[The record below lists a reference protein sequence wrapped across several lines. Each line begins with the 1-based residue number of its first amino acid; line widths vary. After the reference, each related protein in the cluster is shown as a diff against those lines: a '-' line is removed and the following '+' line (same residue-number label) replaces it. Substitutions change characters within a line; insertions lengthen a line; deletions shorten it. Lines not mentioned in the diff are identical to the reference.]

1 MERIRAADRFTTVL
15 RLLRV
20 LRMWSDLRPRRLGGR
35 PGKQGDP
42 GGPWRPDRVWCRGS
56 HGLGAALAAALL
68 LLPLPPLAAASV
80 LRVGVLDGS
89 PPCSEQ
95 KGPSRWQGRAVTL
108 WTTVAS
114 GQRLPYV
121 MQGYPS
127 VSDLLEA
134 SRLGAIDVGVGCIT
148 VTEARLGRYH
158 FSLPF
163 QESGLAVMVR
173 TSRLEASKALLL
185 ALLDPQLLRVLLG
198 YLLAIALIS
207 GLVWW
212 DEHRVHWA
220 GKGWRE
226 ALRSYALVFQVM
238 ATGPGT
244 NMIVSRTRGH
254 GLVLLSWVVR
264 IVGASLIVSTITLE
278 VLRQPPP
285 VASLPRSLDDLRG
298 LRVAA
303 RPGSVSE
310 AKLREP
316 PLAGRLRLV
325 PLPSV
330 ADAVPMLLN
339 DQADAVLADEQQLV
353 FARSLAPPNE
363 RSRLQLALRGHYTES
378 QAFVYGKELPEPTA
392 LRIDQGISRAKQQGL
407 LR

>member
-1 MERIRAADRFTTVL
+1 MVL
-15 RLLRV
+15 STCLP
-20 LRMWSDLRPRRLGGR
+20 LRPPLRA
-35 PGKQGDP
+35 P
-42 GGPWRPDRVWCRGS
+42 GS
-56 HGLGAALAAALL
+56 HTGAGCWLGAILASVALVV
-68 LLPLPPLAAASV
+68 LPLPVVAASV

-95 KGPSRWQGRAVTL
+95 QGPNRWQGKAVTL
-108 WTTVAS
+108 WSTVAS
-114 GQRLPYV
+114 EQRLPYV

-127 VSDLLEA
+127 VSALLEA
-134 SRLGAIDVGVGCIT
+134 SRRGAIDVGVGCIT
-148 VTEARLGRYH
+148 VSEARLGLYQ

-173 TSRLEASKALLL
+173 TSRLEAGMALLR

-278 VLRQPPP
+278 VLRQPP
-285 VASLPRSLDDLRG
+285 
-298 LRVAA
+298 
-303 RPGSVSE
+303 
-310 AKLREP
+310 
-316 PLAGRLRLV
+316 
-325 PLPSV
+325 
-330 ADAVPMLLN
+330 
-339 DQADAVLADEQQLV
+339 
-353 FARSLAPPNE
+353 
-363 RSRLQLALRGHYTES
+363 
-378 QAFVYGKELPEPTA
+378 
-392 LRIDQGISRAKQQGL
+392 
-407 LR
+407 

>member
-1 MERIRAADRFTTVL
+1 ML
-15 RLLRV
+15 RLFN
-20 LRMWSDLRPRRLGGR
+20 DLRPGR
-35 PGKQGDP
+35 F
-42 GGPWRPDRVWCRGS
+42 GGPASDQGHPAAPWRSHHRWRPAS
-56 HGLGAALAAALL
+56 HGLAAALGAALL
-68 LLPLPPLAAASV
+68 LLPLPPLAAARV

-95 KGPSRWQGRAVTL
+95 NGPGRWQGRAVTL

-114 GQRLPYV
+114 GQSLPFV
-121 MQGYPS
+121 MRGYPS
-127 VSDLLEA
+127 VSALLEA
-134 SRLGAIDVGVGCIT
+134 SRRGAIDVGVGCIT
-148 VTEARLGRYH
+148 VTEARLGRYS

-173 TSRLEASKALLL
+173 TSRLEAGKALLL

-316 PLAGRLRLV
+316 PLAGRVRLV

-339 DQADAVLADEQQLV
+339 SQVDAVLADEQQLV
-353 FARSLAPPNE
+353 FARSLAPTSE
-363 RSRLQLALRGHYTES
+363 RSRLQLALRGQYTES
-378 QAFVYGKELPEPTA
+378 QAFVYGRELPEATA

>member
-1 MERIRAADRFTTVL
+1 V
-15 RLLRV
+15 V
-20 LRMWSDLRPRRLGGR
+20 
-35 PGKQGDP
+35 
-42 GGPWRPDRVWCRGS
+42 
-56 HGLGAALAAALL
+56 
-68 LLPLPPLAAASV
+68 LPLPVVAASV

-95 KGPSRWQGRAVTL
+95 QGPNRWQGKAVTL
-108 WTTVAS
+108 WSTVAS
-114 GQRLPYV
+114 EQRLPYV

-127 VSDLLEA
+127 VSALLEA
-134 SRLGAIDVGVGCIT
+134 SRRGAIDVGVGCIT
-148 VTEARLGRYH
+148 VSEARLGLYQ

-173 TSRLEASKALLL
+173 SSRLEAGKALLL

-198 YLLAIALIS
+198 YLLAIGLIS
-207 GLVWW
+207 ALVWW
-212 DEHRVHWA
+212 DEHRASWM

-226 ALRSYALVFQVM
+226 ALRSYALVYQVM

-254 GLVLLSWVVR
+254 GLVLLSWIVR

-285 VASLPRSLDDLRG
+285 AGSLPRSLDDLAGR
-298 LRVAA
+298 RVAA

-310 AKLREP
+310 ARLKAP
-316 PLAGRLRLV
+316 PLAGRVRLV
-325 PLPSV
+325 PLPTV
-330 ADAVPMLLN
+330 ADAVPLLLN
-339 DQADAVLADEQQLV
+339 DRTDAVLADEQQLV
-353 FARSLAPPNE
+353 YARSLAPASE
-363 RSRLQLALRGHYTES
+363 RSRLQLALRGQYTES
-378 QAFVYGKELPEPTA
+378 QAFVYGQELPPATA
-392 LRIDQGISRAKQQGL
+392 LRIDQAISRAKQQGL

>member
-1 MERIRAADRFTTVL
+1 MSTL
-15 RLLRV
+15 SSPLQ
-20 LRMWSDLRPRRLGGR
+20 PRRLPAR
-35 PGKQGDP
+35 PGAR
-42 GGPWRPDRVWCRGS
+42 GPRPPRWLVA
-56 HGLGAALAAALL
+56 GLGAVGLL
-68 LLPLPPLAAASV
+68 LLPSPLFAASNV

-89 PPCSEQ
+89 PPCSDQ
-95 KGPSRWQGRAVTL
+95 QGPNRWEGRAVTL
-108 WTTVAS
+108 WTIVAS
-114 GQRLPYV
+114 EQRLPFV

-127 VSDLLEA
+127 VAALLEA
-134 SRLGAIDVGVGCIT
+134 SRRGAIDVGVGCIT
-148 VTEARLGRYH
+148 VTEARLGRYE

-173 TSRLEASKALLL
+173 SSRLEAGRALLL

-212 DEHRVHWA
+212 DEHRGSWV
-220 GKGWRE
+220 GKGWRQG
-226 ALRSYALVFQVM
+226 LRSYALVFQVM

-244 NMIVSRTRGH
+244 NMIVTRIRGH
-254 GLVLLSWVVR
+254 GLVLLSWIVR

-285 VASLPRSLDDLRG
+285 AGSLPRSLDDLVG

-316 PLAGRLRLV
+316 PLAGRVRLV
-325 PLPSV
+325 PLPTV
-330 ADAVPMLLN
+330 ADAVPLLLN
-339 DQADAVLADEQQLV
+339 NKTDAVLADEQQLV
-353 FARSLAPPNE
+353 FARSLAPATE
-363 RSRLQLALRGHYTES
+363 RSRLQLGLRGQFTES
-378 QAFVYGKELPEPTA
+378 QAFVFGRDLPPATA
-392 LRIDQGISRAKQQGL
+392 LRIDQAISRAKQQGL
-407 LR
+407 LH

>member
-1 MERIRAADRFTTVL
+1 
-15 RLLRV
+15 
-20 LRMWSDLRPRRLGGR
+20 
-35 PGKQGDP
+35 
-42 GGPWRPDRVWCRGS
+42 
-56 HGLGAALAAALL
+56 
-68 LLPLPPLAAASV
+68 
-80 LRVGVLDGS
+80 
-89 PPCSEQ
+89 
-95 KGPSRWQGRAVTL
+95 
-108 WTTVAS
+108 
-114 GQRLPYV
+114 
-121 MQGYPS
+121 
-127 VSDLLEA
+127 
-134 SRLGAIDVGVGCIT
+134 VGCIT
-148 VTEARLGRYH
+148 VTEARLGRYE

-173 TSRLEASKALLL
+173 SSRLEAGRALLL

-339 DQADAVLADEQQLV
+339 DQVDAVLADEQQLV
-353 FARSLAPPNE
+353 FVTTPNPRRLCTARNYRSPRRCASTRASAAPSSKACCAE
-363 RSRLQLALRGHYTES
+363 FRRSGLSPSASANSDGRPCLELQLWHGS
-378 QAFVYGKELPEPTA
+378 PP
-392 LRIDQGISRAKQQGL
+392 
-407 LR
+407 